1 MNVKGYFITLE
12 GGEGAGKTSAI
23 QYISSQ
29 LMALGYDVLT
39 TREPGGIQI
48 AEQIREVI
56 LDRNNTEM
64 EGRTEALLYAAARRQ
79 HLIEKVLPALEA
91 GQIVLCDRFI
101 DSSLAYQGYA
111 RQIGVDDVYAIN
123 DFAIDGKMPDL
134 TLFFDVPPEIGLKRI
149 QTRHEQNR
157 LDLEAQDFHYKVY
170 EGYQMLVQKY
180 KNRIR
185 SIDAT
190 KPKDEV
196 FENALQFILK
206 EIKKEDESK

>member
-180 KNRIR
+180 KDRIR

>member
-123 DFAIDGKMPDL
+123 EFAIDGKMPDL

>member
-123 DFAIDGKMPDL
+123 EFAIDGKMPDL

-180 KNRIR
+180 KDRIR

-190 KPKDEV
+190 KSKDEV

>member
-123 DFAIDGKMPDL
+123 EFAIDGKMPDL

-180 KNRIR
+180 KDRIR